1 MSFSNREPIAK
12 NGVENATTLD
22 AGEST
27 SCATTPEAVEEAI
40 VRYLGKHQSQLKIS
54 QFLIKSGMF
63 DLLIKG
69 IIRLKTEAVPEELQ
83 AGFFR
88 DHILL
93 GNWTKEQT
101 EELEE
106 EEADLNAEIDAL
118 KEERR
123 SLDNEIEEMRHPRP
137 SGPPPGPPGMP
148 RQLIANTL
156 AAPTLMKSHQSAHG
170 QPKVMPVQGAHPK
183 TPPSH
188 AWLFPKRVI
197 YAAWQQYYIW
207 SKNTSSIVGSFLD
220 ICNGLCIQSPRPYL
234 DDHVAQFLMHKALSA
249 RLTAWLGGARC
260 HSIVIRPTPRNI
272 SRKAQ
277 LLRARHVA
285 RGIPNVVWL
294 CMTDL
299 KKIWRAKYHD

>member
-1 MSFSNREPIAK
+1 MSFSNRETIAV

-27 SCATTPEAVEEAI
+27 SCTTTLEAVEKAI

-54 QFLIKSGMF
+54 QLLIKSGMF

-83 AGFFR
+83 ADFFR

-106 EEADLNAEIDAL
+106 EEADLKAEIDAL

-123 SLDNEIEEMRHPRP
+123 SLDNEIEEMQHPR
-137 SGPPPGPPGMP
+137 PPGPPLGPLGMP
-148 RQLIANTL
+148 RQLTANAL
-156 AAPTLMKSHQSAHG
+156 AAPTLMKPQQRAHG
-170 QPKVMPVQGAHPK
+170 QPKVMPAQSAHSK

-188 AWLFPKRVI
+188 A
-197 YAAWQQYYIW
+197 
-207 SKNTSSIVGSFLD
+207 
-220 ICNGLCIQSPRPYL
+220 
-234 DDHVAQFLMHKALSA
+234 
-249 RLTAWLGGARC
+249 
-260 HSIVIRPTPRNI
+260 
-272 SRKAQ
+272 
-277 LLRARHVA
+277 
-285 RGIPNVVWL
+285 
-294 CMTDL
+294 
-299 KKIWRAKYHD
+299 